1 MEIKT
6 DKPVFT
12 VALTTFLTFLL
23 LFLLPRKTFGID
35 AIWWLYPN
43 LLLAT
48 GWFGFLIRSHHNI
61 TEDVSSQLLTSC
73 VLFGLAAT
81 VIYLPMDRLF
91 SRHGKLQFIFY
102 RSSDFLVN
110 VTTPIGLIL
119 TWVLLAT
126 LAVYLYHRLKMFGLP
141 PFVASGLTGIASG
154 IGNVAIYML
163 GRELW
168 EWNSLRIDNI
178 PNILSVPI
186 FMPITYI
193 LTFTLCPYYF
203 HREQHALI
211 AGARCGLFMG
221 VLMFLSFLIF
231 WLQ

>member
-1 MEIKT
+1 MELKT

-23 LFLLPRKTFGID
+23 LFLLPKKSLGID

-43 LLLAT
+43 LLLAI
-48 GWFGFLIRSHHNI
+48 GWFGFLIRSHRNI
-61 TEDVSSQLLTSC
+61 TEDVSPQLLTSC
-73 VLFGLAAT
+73 VLFGFAAT
-81 VIYLPMDRLF
+81 AIYLPMDRLF
-91 SRHGKLQFIFY
+91 SRHGKLQFIVY

-119 TWVLLAT
+119 TWVLFAT
-126 LAVYLYHRLKMFGLP
+126 LTVYLYHRLKVFGLQS
-141 PFVASGLTGIASG
+141 FVASGITGMVAG
-154 IGNVAIYML
+154 IGSIVIYML
-163 GRELW
+163 GQELW

-178 PNILSVPI
+178 PNIASVPI
-186 FMPITYI
+186 FMPITYM

-203 HREQHALI
+203 HRGQHALI

-221 VLMFLSFLIF
+221 LVMFSSFLLF
-231 WLQ
+231 WL

>member
-12 VALTTFLTFLL
+12 VVLTTFLTFLL
-23 LFLLPRKTFGID
+23 LFLLPRKSFGID

-43 LLLAT
+43 LLLAI
-48 GWFGFLIRSHHNI
+48 GWFGFLIRSYRNI
-61 TEDVSSQLLTSC
+61 TEDVSSQLLSSC
-73 VLFGLAAT
+73 VLFGVAT
-81 VIYLPMDRLF
+81 TAIYLPMDRLF
-91 SRHGKLQFIFY
+91 SRQGKLRFIVY
-102 RSSDFLVN
+102 SSSDFLGN

-119 TWVLLAT
+119 TWMLLAT

-141 PFVASGLTGIASG
+141 SFVASGLTGIASG
-154 IGNVAIYML
+154 FGSVVIYML
-163 GRELW
+163 GKELW

-178 PNILSVPI
+178 PNIASVPI

-221 VLMFLSFLIF
+221 VMMFLSFLFF
-231 WLQ
+231 WL